1 MNGGKLNIRLL
12 RLKYRLD
19 RTFKRL
25 AGRQT
30 YLQMSSLTGF
40 YGNIWEE
47 AARALSAEFNEIAH
61 GYWEV
66 ANGANRT
73 FINNYMVQID
83 DPVILNVAGNKAL
96 CYRIIRDKG
105 LPVPDH
111 AGYTLNELEK
121 AEDFIRRF
129 DAGYFVIKPSTG
141 TSGARGITTHIES
154 FKECVRASV
163 LASLFSDEIL
173 IERLI
178 PGESYRLL
186 VLDGEMILASRRTG
200 VWVEGDGSSTVMG
213 LLQKEQ
219 GRGAPAGRVR
229 YTDSDRDLIATLSGQ
244 GLTPSSVIEKG
255 GKALA
260 KSVKGRAGGYSE
272 VRTAYD
278 EDATKLICAGLKKE
292 AERAAAALNSRFA
305 GIDIVTM
312 NPSLPLA
319 ESRGAIVEV
328 NTTPGLHHHYNLS
341 GNGPSAQPAV
351 QVLKYLLRAKNAAS

>member
-12 RLKYRLD
+12 RLKYRFD
-19 RTFKRL
+19 RGLKKL

-30 YLQMSSLTGF
+30 YLQMSSLAGF
-40 YGNIWEE
+40 YRKVWEE
-47 AARALSAEFNEIAH
+47 AARELSAEFSEIAH

-66 ANGANRT
+66 SKGGKRT
-73 FINNYMVQID
+73 FINNYVVQID

-96 CYRIIRDKG
+96 SYRIIRDSG

-111 AGYTLNELEK
+111 ACYTLNGIEK
-121 AEDFIRRF
+121 AGDFIKRF

-141 TSGARGITTHIES
+141 TSGARGITTHLEG

-163 LASLFSDEIL
+163 LASLFSDDIL

-186 VLDGEMILASRRTG
+186 VLDGEMILASRRKG
-200 VWVEGDGSSTVMG
+200 VWVEGDGASTVMG
-213 LLQKEQ
+213 LVQEELR
-219 GRGAPAGRVR
+219 RGAADGAARC
-229 YTDSDRDLIATLSGQ
+229 TDSDRDLIATLRVQ
-244 GLTPSSVIEKG
+244 GLTPSSVVEKG
-255 GKALA
+255 RKVLA
-260 KSVKGRAGGYSE
+260 KSVKDRSGEYSE

-278 EDATKLICAGLKKE
+278 EDATGLICAGLKKE
-292 AERAAAALNSRFA
+292 AERAAMALNSRFA

-312 NPSLPLA
+312 DPSKPLA
-319 ESRGAIVEV
+319 EGRGAVVEV

-341 GNGPSAQPAV
+341 GNGPTQRPAV
-351 QVLKYLLRAKNAAS
+351 KVLRYLLRG